1 MDNRLSLLRK
11 YSAEQFAAWETHLY
25 LDTHPY
31 DLNARTMFE
40 QHNAHANELKTEYES
55 KYGPLKSNNSDACE
69 WLSSP
74 WPWERSN
81 DK

>member
-11 YSAEQFAAWETHLY
+11 YSAEQFAAWETHLF

-40 QHNAHANELKTEYES
+40 QHSAHADELKKEYES
-55 KYGPLKSNNSDACE
+55 KFGPLKSNNSEACE
-69 WLSSP
+69 
-74 WPWERSN
+74 
-81 DK
+81 